1 MVKTKITE
9 EWVENRNYKLI
20 PEKDDYWHIEI
31 LTGDYSS
38 CHISYTSIKINEQ
51 TMELKFDYNLEYTP
65 IEWVKAG
72 DPGLDK
78 TASHILHS
86 ILMSTLNENMEDTKP
101 IEVKLD
107 EEEPAAPDGTGHGPA
122 MVDDGWSDETSIQI
136 LSTSRG
142 HNQ

>member
-9 EWVENRNYKLI
+9 EWVENRDYKLI
-20 PEKDDYWHIEI
+20 PEKDEYWHIEI
-31 LTGDYSS
+31 LKGDYSS
-38 CHISYTSIKINEQ
+38 CHISYTSIKINEE

-86 ILMSTLNENMEDTKP
+86 ILMSTLNENMEDKQ

-122 MVDDGWSDETSIQI
+122 MVE
-136 LSTSRG
+136 
-142 HNQ
+142 